1 MYLALYRKYRPQNF
15 DEVIG
20 QDHIIKTLKNQILM
34 DKVGHAY
41 LFCGSR
47 GTGKTSTAKI
57 FAKEINCICGGKGTC
72 DFCLN
77 KSSLDILEID
87 AASNNGVDEIRDLR
101 EKVKYP
107 PVDGKY
113 KVYIIDEVHM
123 LSPSAFN
130 ALLKT
135 LEEPPKHAVF
145 ILATT
150 EVHKLPATILSR
162 CMRFDF
168 KLVSVED
175 LNALLKNILDAE
187 GISYDEQSIGLIA
200 RAGEGSVRDT
210 LSIADRCISF
220 AGSLTSSSVVEVL
233 GSTNRQTLIEIS
245 NQVLSGNVQGAI
257 ICLDKILSS
266 GKSPA
271 VLGKDLV
278 YYFRDLLI
286 INILKEKASS
296 MIIASP
302 EDLNAMQTQA
312 TDQNYYKITKAIELL
327 SSVEAEL
334 RYSAAPRIVLENCII
349 KMLVQDSLAERVE
362 RLEKAL
368 ADGVGVNMVSPAPVV
383 APRVTS
389 PDPVQRSENTS
400 TNNVA
405 ESAKQTTPAAEVN
418 KPSSGEKLL
427 GELLNYLRQ
436 QKLMSLLMACRQIS
450 KVVIEGKVA
459 KFSIRDQA
467 SINMIKTEKYSKII
481 SAYLD
486 NYGLSWQIV
495 TITGGGNLNELSQ
508 KLGGKL
514 EIR

>member
-1 MYLALYRKYRPQNF
+1 MYLALYRKYRPKKF

-20 QDHIIKTLKNQILM
+20 QDHIIKTLKNQIAM

-57 FAKEINCICGGKGTC
+57 FAREINCCCGGKNECG
-72 DFCLN
+72 FC
-77 KSSLDILEID
+77 KDVSTLDVLEID

-168 KLVSVED
+168 KLVSVAD
-175 LNALLKNILDAE
+175 LSDLLKKVFDSE
-187 GISYDEQSIGLIA
+187 GITYDEPSINLIA

-210 LSIADRCISF
+210 LSIADRCVSF
-220 AGSLTSSSVVEVL
+220 AGNKLSHATVVEVI
-233 GSTNRQTLIEIS
+233 GATERQSLIEFS
-245 NQVLSGNVQGAI
+245 NILLNGSVGESIAK
-257 ICLDKILSS
+257 LDSILSS
-266 GKSPA
+266 GKSPL
-271 VLGKDLV
+271 VLSKDLV

-286 INILKEKASS
+286 INTLKDRASG
-296 MIIASP
+296 MVVASP
-302 EDLNAMQTQA
+302 IDYANMQAQA
-312 TDQNYYKITKAIELL
+312 TDQNYAKITKAIELL
-327 SSVEAEL
+327 SGVEADL
-334 RYSAAPRIVLENCII
+334 RYSAQPRIVLESCII
-349 KMLVQDSLAERVE
+349 RLFSQLSLEERVL
-362 RLEKAL
+362 RLEKML
-368 ADGVGVNMVSPAPVV
+368 ATGNI
-383 APRVTS
+383 
-389 PDPVQRSENTS
+389 PVQTRQQPITQVQTQSQNVQEAQKNIQTKS
-400 TNNVA
+400 TNTQVGDA
-405 ESAKQTTPAAEVN
+405 
-418 KPSSGEKLL
+418 KLL
-427 GELLNYLRQ
+427 GELLNYLRE
-436 QKLMSLLMACRQIS
+436 QKYMSLLMACRQIT
-450 KVVIEGKVA
+450 KLVVQDKVA
-459 KFSIRDQA
+459 KLYIKDSA
-467 SINMIKTEKYSKII
+467 SINMINSERYHSVITEFMQKYN
-481 SAYLD
+481 LT
-486 NYGLSWQIV
+486 WQIV
-495 TITGGGNLNELSQ
+495 GQNNGGDLGKLSS

-514 EIR
+514 EIK